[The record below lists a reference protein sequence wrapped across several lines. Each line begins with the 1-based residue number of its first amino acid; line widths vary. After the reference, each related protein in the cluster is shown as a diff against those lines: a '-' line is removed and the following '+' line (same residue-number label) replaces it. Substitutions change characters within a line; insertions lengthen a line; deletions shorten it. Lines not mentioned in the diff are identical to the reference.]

1 MMSMKD
7 GLAML
12 IDSSLGSARHAGALS
27 TAVRDLQGRSEQLK
41 RSFDALAVSLKSA

>member
-41 RSFDALAVSLKSA
+41 RSLDALAVSLKSA